1 MGNVVSLVDIQ
12 HSNPASEEVASEE
25 SVSEAHRRPSAPA
38 RTTTSPSHILLT
50 FLQVLGAFVLPPVIS
65 PSPGENPF
73 DSPPSSP
80 ALSFHT
86 APSTPVTSPQGEDPP
101 PDPPPVPTFDNS
113 RPPSPPLTDHH
124 PIASVEIETIPSP
137 EALSSPDFALDFTLD
152 DEGLS
157 TLEKI
162 YLFSRSRSAH
172 HRVFISH
179 ALPAF
184 LAQVSPIEAV
194 EYVLPLLPSLSVDED
209 EAVKEA
215 LSAELVSIMWWF
227 LTHCRLVE
235 EPSDLSNADFAPQH
249 QSDDQITLIS
259 VQAFTPILATLLLS
273 SNGVVSGSARFA
285 VVELL
290 ARIHRADDLGDQQ
303 VDDPSYGLFERH
315 ERSLFEEEVI
325 QQLVIGM
332 GRLESGEDEND
343 ADVWYTPAIEHP
355 QPDHPLSRN
364 GSVNPYFPSTQTP
377 SPSAISISA
386 TALIPPFVPNLPS
399 PPVGVPPPHH
409 EVELIV
415 VDPSPLAIL
424 SLQLE
429 GQHSPIQPNAE
440 GSGER
445 EIISGATTYA
455 ESGRSDFEM
464 DGQEEEQEMDPSEQ
478 AAVGRL
484 SSMSLIAA
492 VVAGG
497 TPRVETQRTF
507 VREVE
512 RVGRDPIHWVRRE
525 ASFALGALAKVVPD
539 ELIIGS
545 LLPLF
550 ESLRTDPAWHVRHS
564 CLFALPALLSRLP
577 SGLRRS
583 VAVSTILPLSRDE
596 SAPVRS
602 GVLEALGEVVY
613 TFHSDEC
620 GPPDDLLSLFLGKHR
635 NCPPRERYPYPTLQ
649 SPFQQLSA
657 NVAMQ
662 LFDDDPARPLACA
675 FNFPAVAYTL
685 GRARWGE
692 LRGLYLTLAQD
703 RSSKVRRTLAASLG
717 DLAKIVGPENAQ
729 RDMIS
734 LWWDVM
740 RSDDDNEIKF
750 KAIEA
755 VPLFVE
761 ALGEGQAREEVI
773 TGLLDVWEE
782 GWLRN
787 WRAREGVI
795 KIIPDLTGGPERPNS
810 IRALLRKGL
819 EDDFGAVRETAI
831 SVICR
836 IALQDV
842 WRPTL
847 NIVHQDMLSLAN
859 SPIFRRRMTFVACQ
873 QALASSVGGLSI
885 LVDDARWR
893 TLERL
898 SNDSIVGVRI
908 GVARLAGSIFE
919 NALHATSAVPHRI
932 FDMIDHLQQDSSAE
946 VRSYIPSVANL
957 QQGQR
962 VFPSHSDSFL
972 TFSRPPPL
980 LCP

>member
-1 MGNVVSLVDIQ
+1 MSLVDIQ
-12 HSNPASEEVASEE
+12 HSNPASEEPVLVGP
-25 SVSEAHRRPSAPA
+25 VSEAHQRPSAP
-38 RTTTSPSHILLT
+38 
-50 FLQVLGAFVLPPVIS
+50 VLGAFALPLIIS
-65 PSPGENPF
+65 PSPGENPL
-73 DSPPSSP
+73 DSPPLSP
-80 ALSFHT
+80 TLSFHT

-101 PDPPPVPTFDNS
+101 PDPPPVPIFGSS
-113 RPPSPPLTDHH
+113 RPPSPPLINL
-124 PIASVEIETIPSP
+124 PSIASVEIETIPP
-137 EALSSPDFALDFTLD
+137 LEALSSPDFALDFTLD

-227 LTHCRLVE
+227 LTHCHLVE
-235 EPSDLSNADFAPQH
+235 EPSDLSNADYSQP
-249 QSDDQITLIS
+249 QSDDQVTLIS

-273 SNGVVSGSARFA
+273 SNGVVSGSARTA
-285 VVELL
+285 IVELL
-290 ARIHRADDLGDQQ
+290 ARIHRADDLGDQHA
-303 VDDPSYGLFERH
+303 DDLSYGLFGRH

-332 GRLESGEDEND
+332 GRLEPGEDETD
-343 ADVWYTPAIEHP
+343 PDEVWYTPAVEVP
-355 QPDHPLSRN
+355 QPEHLPSN
-364 GSVNPYFPSTQTP
+364 NSVNPYFPSTQTP
-377 SPSAISISA
+377 LSLMRTIA
-386 TALIPPFVPNLPS
+386 TASIPPPVSNLPS
-399 PPVGVPPPHH
+399 PPVGVPPPYP
-409 EVELIV
+409 EAQVIG
-415 VDPSPLAIL
+415 VDTSPMTVL

-429 GQHSPIQPNAE
+429 DTGQHSPMQTTE
-440 GSGER
+440 GPWGHDSMP
-445 EIISGATTYA
+445 ATTYA
-455 ESGRSDFEM
+455 GSANSDPGL
-464 DGQEEEQEMDPSEQ
+464 DGQEDEQDMDPGEQ

-497 TPRVETQRTF
+497 TPRTDTQRAF

-539 ELIIGS
+539 ELITDS

-550 ESLRTDPAWHVRHS
+550 ESLRADPAWHVRHS
-564 CLFALPALLSRLP
+564 SLFALPALLSRLP

-583 VAVSTILPLSRDE
+583 VAVSTIIPLSRDE
-596 SAPVRS
+596 SAPVRT
-602 GVLEALGEVVY
+602 GTLEALGEVVY
-613 TFHSDEC
+613 TFHGDAG
-620 GPPDDLLSLFLGKHR
+620 GPPDDLLRLFLGIT
-635 NCPPRERYPYPTLQ
+635 NNSPPRERYAHPTRRSPLQ
-649 SPFQQLSA
+649 VLSA
-657 NVAMQ
+657 NAPMLIV
-662 LFDDDPARPLACA
+662 DDDPARPLACA
-675 FNFPAVAYTL
+675 FNFPAVAFTL

-703 RSSKVRRTLAASLG
+703 RSPKIRRTLAASLG
-717 DLAKIVGPENAQ
+717 DLAKIIGPDNAQ
-729 RDMIS
+729 RDMMS
-734 LWWDVM
+734 LWWDTM
-740 RSDDDNEIKF
+740 RSEDDPEIKL

-761 ALGEGQAREEVI
+761 ALGEGRAREEVI
-773 TGLLDVWEE
+773 TGLLNVWEE
-782 GWLRN
+782 GWLRS

-795 KIIPDLTGGPERPNS
+795 KIIADLAGGPERPDN
-810 IRALLRKGL
+810 IRALLKKAL
-819 EDDFGAVRETAI
+819 EDEFGAVRETAI

-847 NIVHQDMLSLAN
+847 NLINEDILSLAN

-885 LVDDARWR
+885 LVDDARWH

-908 GVARLAGSIFE
+908 GVARLSGSILE
-919 NALHATSAVPHRI
+919 NALRDTSVVPRRI
-932 FDMIDHLQQDSSAE
+932 IDMMDHLQQDSSAE
-946 VRSYIPSVANL
+946 VRSYIPSIANL
-957 QQGQR
+957 HQGWTI
-962 VFPSHSDSFL
+962 FPSHSDSFL

-980 LCP
+980 LSS

>member
-12 HSNPASEEVASEE
+12 HSNPASEDPVPVEP
-25 SVSEAHRRPSAPA
+25 VSDAHQRPSAPA
-38 RTTTSPSHILLT
+38 RTTIPPSRIHLT
-50 FLQVLGAFVLPPVIS
+50 YPQVLGAFALPLIIS
-65 PSPGENPF
+65 PSPGENPL
-73 DSPPSSP
+73 DSPPLSP
-80 ALSFHT
+80 TLSFHT

-101 PDPPPVPTFDNS
+101 PDPPPVPIFGNS
-113 RPPSPPLTDHH
+113 TPSIT
-124 PIASVEIETIPSP
+124 T
-137 EALSSPDFALDFTLD
+137 ALSSPDFALDFTLD

-227 LTHCRLVE
+227 FTHCHLVE
-235 EPSDLSNADFAPQH
+235 EPSDPSNADYSQP
-249 QSDDQITLIS
+249 QSDDQVTLIS

-273 SNGVVSGSARFA
+273 SNGVVSGSTRSAI
-285 VVELL
+285 VELL
-290 ARIHRADDLGDQQ
+290 ARIHKADDLGDQHAD
-303 VDDPSYGLFERH
+303 VLSYGLFGRH
-315 ERSLFEEEVI
+315 ERMLFEEEVI

-332 GRLESGEDEND
+332 GRLEPGEDETD
-343 ADVWYTPAIEHP
+343 PDEVWYTPALEVP
-355 QPDHPLSRN
+355 QPDPLPSN
-364 GSVNPYFPSTQTP
+364 SPVNPYFPSTQT
-377 SPSAISISA
+377 SA
-386 TALIPPFVPNLPS
+386 TRTPVTTSNPPPVSNLPS
-399 PPVGVPPPHH
+399 PPAGVPPPYP
-409 EVELIV
+409 EAGVIGVDISPMV
-415 VDPSPLAIL
+415 VL

-429 GQHSPIQPNAE
+429 DIGQHSPMQTTE
-440 GSGER
+440 GPWER
-445 EIISGATTYA
+445 DSIPTTTHA
-455 ESGRSDFEM
+455 GSADSDTEM
-464 DGQEEEQEMDPSEQ
+464 DDGQDMDPSEQ

-497 TPRVETQRTF
+497 TPRADTQRAF

-550 ESLRTDPAWHVRHS
+550 ESLRADPAWHVRHS
-564 CLFALPALLSRLP
+564 SLFALPALLSRLP

-583 VAVSTILPLSRDE
+583 IAVSTIILLSRDE
-596 SAPVRS
+596 SAPVRT

-613 TFHSDEC
+613 TFHDDDH
-620 GPPDDLLSLFLGKHR
+620 GPPDELLRLFLGID
-635 NCPPRERYPYPTLQ
+635 NNSPPRERYAHPTRRSPLQ
-649 SPFQQLSA
+649 VLSA
-657 NVAMQ
+657 NAPVLMA
-662 LFDDDPARPLACA
+662 DDDPARPLACA
-675 FNFPAVAYTL
+675 FNFPAVAFTL

-703 RSSKVRRTLAASLG
+703 RSPKIRRTLAASLG
-717 DLAKIVGPENAQ
+717 ELAKIIGPDNAQ
-729 RDMIS
+729 RDMMS
-734 LWWDVM
+734 LWWDAM
-740 RSDDDNEIKF
+740 RSEDDHEIKF

-761 ALGEGQAREEVI
+761 ALGEGRARDEVI
-773 TGLLDVWEE
+773 AGLLNVWEE

-795 KIIPDLTGGPERPNS
+795 KIIADLAGGPERPDN
-810 IRALLRKGL
+810 IRALLKKAL

-836 IALQDV
+836 IAPQDV

-847 NIVHQDMLSLAN
+847 NLINEDILSLAN

-873 QALASSVGGLSI
+873 QALASSAGGLSI
-885 LVDDARWR
+885 LVDDARWH

-908 GVARLAGSIFE
+908 GVARLFGSILE
-919 NALHATSAVPHRI
+919 NALRDTSVVPRRI
-932 FDMIDHLQQDSSAE
+932 FDMIDHLQQDCSAE
-946 VRSYIPSVANL
+946 VRSYIPSMADL
-957 QQGQR
+957 QHGR
-962 VFPSHSDSFL
+962 TIFPSHSDNFL

-980 LCP
+980 SS

>member
-1 MGNVVSLVDIQ
+1 MSLVDIQ
-12 HSNPASEEVASEE
+12 HSNPASDEPLTVQP
-25 SVSEAHRRPSAPA
+25 VSDTYQRPSAPA
-38 RTTTSPSHILLT
+38 RTTTPPSRIRLT
-50 FLQVLGAFVLPPVIS
+50 YPQVLGAFSLPLIIS

-73 DSPPSSP
+73 DSPPLSP
-80 ALSFHT
+80 TLSFHT

-101 PDPPPVPTFDNS
+101 PDPPPVPIFGNS
-113 RPPSPPLTDHH
+113 RPSSPP
-124 PIASVEIETIPSP
+124 PINIPSITSVEIETIPPP

-227 LTHCRLVE
+227 LTHCQLVE
-235 EPSDLSNADFAPQH
+235 EPSGPPNADYSPQP
-249 QSDDQITLIS
+249 QSDDQVTLIS

-273 SNGVVSGSARFA
+273 SNGVVSGSARSA

-290 ARIHRADDLGDQQ
+290 ARMHKADDLEDRHAE
-303 VDDPSYGLFERH
+303 DLSYGLFGRH
-315 ERSLFEEEVI
+315 ERMLFEEEVI

-332 GRLESGEDEND
+332 GRLEPSEDETD
-343 ADVWYTPAIEHP
+343 ADEVWYTPAVEVL
-355 QPDHPLSRN
+355 QPDPPLPSN
-364 GSVNPYFPSTQTP
+364 SFVNPYFPSTHIP
-377 SPSAISISA
+377 LSSSMYDPA
-386 TALIPPFVPNLPS
+386 TASMSAPVSNLPS
-399 PPVGVPPPHH
+399 PPVGVPPPHP
-409 EVELIV
+409 EAEAMV
-415 VDPSPLAIL
+415 VDISPMAVL
-424 SLQLE
+424 SLQLNDA
-429 GQHSPIQPNAE
+429 GQHSPVQTSE
-440 GSGER
+440 GAWEHDSMPD
-445 EIISGATTYA
+445 TTHTGSA
-455 ESGRSDFEM
+455 HSDPGLDVQEG
-464 DGQEEEQEMDPSEQ
+464 GQDIDLGEQ

-497 TPRVETQRTF
+497 TPRADTQRAF

-512 RVGRDPIHWVRRE
+512 RVGSDPIHWVRRE

-539 ELIIGS
+539 ELILGS

-550 ESLRTDPAWHVRHS
+550 ESLRADPAWHVRHS
-564 CLFALPALLSRLP
+564 SLFALPALLSRLP

-583 VAVSTILPLSRDE
+583 VAVSTLIPLSRDE
-596 SAPVRS
+596 SAPVRT

-613 TFHSDEC
+613 TFRDDDH
-620 GPPDDLLSLFLGKHR
+620 GPPDDLLRLFLGIDSTS
-635 NCPPRERYPYPTLQ
+635 PPRERYAHPTRRSPLQ
-649 SPFQQLSA
+649 VLSA
-657 NVAMQ
+657 NAPV
-662 LFDDDPARPLACA
+662 LIVDDDPGRPLACA
-675 FNFPAVAYTL
+675 FNFPAVALTL

-692 LRGLYLTLAQD
+692 LRGLYLILAQD
-703 RSSKVRRTLAASLG
+703 RSPKIRRTLAASLG
-717 DLAKIVGPENAQ
+717 ELAKIIGPDNAQ
-729 RDMIS
+729 RDLMS
-734 LWWDVM
+734 LWWDAM
-740 RSDDDNEIKF
+740 RSEDDQEIKF

-761 ALGEGQAREEVI
+761 ALGEGRARDEVI
-773 TGLLDVWEE
+773 TGLLTVWEE

-787 WRAREGVI
+787 WRAREGLI
-795 KIIPDLTGGPERPNS
+795 KIIADLAGGSERPDS
-810 IRALLRKGL
+810 IRALLKKAL

-836 IALQDV
+836 IAPHEV
-842 WRPTL
+842 WKPTL
-847 NIVHQDMLSLAN
+847 NLIKEDILSLAN

-873 QALASSVGGLSI
+873 QALVSSAGGLSI
-885 LVDDARWR
+885 LVDDARWH

-908 GVARLAGSIFE
+908 GIARLSTSILE
-919 NALHATSAVPHRI
+919 NALRDTAVVPRRI

-946 VRSYIPSVANL
+946 VRSYIPSVADLL
-957 QQGQR
+957 QGR
-962 VFPSHSDSFL
+962 TIFPSHSDSFL

-980 LCP
+980 SS

>member
-1 MGNVVSLVDIQ
+1 MSLVDIQ
-12 HSNPASEEVASEE
+12 HSNPASEDPVPVT
-25 SVSEAHRRPSAPA
+25 SVSEAHQRPSAPA
-38 RTTTSPSHILLT
+38 RTTTPPSRIHLT
-50 FLQVLGAFVLPPVIS
+50 YPQVLGAFALPLIIS
-65 PSPGENPF
+65 PSPGENPL
-73 DSPPSSP
+73 DSPPLSP
-80 ALSFHT
+80 TLSFHT

-101 PDPPPVPTFDNS
+101 PDPPPVPIFGSST
-113 RPPSPPLTDHH
+113 PPSPP
-124 PIASVEIETIPSP
+124 PINIPSIASVEIETIPTP

-227 LTHCRLVE
+227 FTHCHLVE
-235 EPSDLSNADFAPQH
+235 EPSDPSNADYSQP
-249 QSDDQITLIS
+249 QSDDQVTLIS

-273 SNGVVSGSARFA
+273 SNGVVSGSARSA
-285 VVELL
+285 IVELL
-290 ARIHRADDLGDQQ
+290 ARIHKADDLGDHHA
-303 VDDPSYGLFERH
+303 DGLSYGSFGRH
-315 ERSLFEEEVI
+315 ERMLFEEEVI

-332 GRLESGEDEND
+332 GRLEPGEDETD
-343 ADVWYTPAIEHP
+343 PDEVWYTPALEVP
-355 QPDHPLSRN
+355 QPDPLPSN
-364 GSVNPYFPSTQTP
+364 SPVNPYFPNTQT
-377 SPSAISISA
+377 SA
-386 TALIPPFVPNLPS
+386 TRTSATSSIPPPVSNLPS
-399 PPVGVPPPHH
+399 PPAGVPPPYP
-409 EVELIV
+409 EAGGIG
-415 VDPSPLAIL
+415 VDTSPMAVL

-429 GQHSPIQPNAE
+429 DTGQHSPMQTTE
-440 GSGER
+440 GPWECDS
-445 EIISGATTYA
+445 IPTTTHA
-455 ESGRSDFEM
+455 GSAHSDTEM
-464 DGQEEEQEMDPSEQ
+464 DVQEDEQDMDPGEQ

-497 TPRVETQRTF
+497 TPRVDTQRAF

-525 ASFALGALAKVVPD
+525 ASFALGALAKVVPH

-550 ESLRTDPAWHVRHS
+550 KSLRADPAWHVRHS
-564 CLFALPALLSRLP
+564 SLFALPALLSRLP
-577 SGLRRS
+577 SGLRRLI
-583 VAVSTILPLSRDE
+583 AVSTIIPLSRDE
-596 SAPVRS
+596 SAPVRT

-613 TFHSDEC
+613 TFHDDDR
-620 GPPDDLLSLFLGKHR
+620 GPPDELLRLFLGID
-635 NCPPRERYPYPTLQ
+635 NNSSPRERYAHPTRRSPLQ
-649 SPFQQLSA
+649 VLSA
-657 NVAMQ
+657 NAPV
-662 LFDDDPARPLACA
+662 LIVDDDPARPLACA
-675 FNFPAVAYTL
+675 FNFPAVAFTL

-703 RSSKVRRTLAASLG
+703 RSPKIRRTLAASLG
-717 DLAKIVGPENAQ
+717 ELAKIIGPDNAQ
-729 RDMIS
+729 RDMMS
-734 LWWDVM
+734 LWWDAM
-740 RSDDDNEIKF
+740 RSEDDHEIKF

-761 ALGEGQAREEVI
+761 ALGEGRARDEVI
-773 TGLLDVWEE
+773 TGLLNVWEE

-795 KIIPDLTGGPERPNS
+795 KIITDLAGGPERPDN
-810 IRALLRKGL
+810 IRALLKKAL

-836 IALQDV
+836 IAPQDV

-847 NIVHQDMLSLAN
+847 NLINEDILSLAN

-873 QALASSVGGLSI
+873 QALASSAGGLSI
-885 LVDDARWR
+885 LVDDARWH

-908 GVARLAGSIFE
+908 GVARLSGSILE
-919 NALHATSAVPHRI
+919 NALRDTSVVPRRI
-932 FDMIDHLQQDSSAE
+932 FDMIDHLQQDCSAE
-946 VRSYIPSVANL
+946 VRSYIPSMVDL
-957 QQGQR
+957 QQGR
-962 VFPSHSDSFL
+962 TIFPSHSDNFL

-980 LCP
+980 SS

>member
-1 MGNVVSLVDIQ
+1 MSLVDIH
-12 HSNPASEEVASEE
+12 HSNPASEEPVPVEPI
-25 SVSEAHRRPSAPA
+25 SEAHQRPSAP
-38 RTTTSPSHILLT
+38 
-50 FLQVLGAFVLPPVIS
+50 VLGAFALPLIIS

-73 DSPPSSP
+73 DSPPLSP
-80 ALSFHT
+80 TLSFHT

-101 PDPPPVPTFDNS
+101 PDPPPVPIFGNS
-113 RPPSPPLTDHH
+113 RPPSPPLINI
-124 PIASVEIETIPSP
+124 PSIASVEFDTIPPP

-227 LTHCRLVE
+227 FTHCHLVE
-235 EPSDLSNADFAPQH
+235 EPSCPSNADYSQP
-249 QSDDQITLIS
+249 QSDDQVTLIS
-259 VQAFTPILATLLLS
+259 VQAFTPILAILLLS
-273 SNGVVSGSARFA
+273 SNGVVSGSARSA

-290 ARIHRADDLGDQQ
+290 ARIHRADDLEDQHA
-303 VDDPSYGLFERH
+303 DDLSYGLFGRH
-315 ERSLFEEEVI
+315 ERMLFEEEVI

-332 GRLESGEDEND
+332 GRLEPGEDETD
-343 ADVWYTPAIEHP
+343 PDEVWYTPALEVP
-355 QPDHPLSRN
+355 QPDPLPSN
-364 GSVNPYFPSTQTP
+364 SPVNPYFPSTQTP
-377 SPSAISISA
+377 LSPATHTPA
-386 TALIPPFVPNLPS
+386 TASIPPPVPNLPS
-399 PPVGVPPPHH
+399 PPVGVPPPYP
-409 EVELIV
+409 EAGVIG
-415 VDPSPLAIL
+415 VDTSPIAVL

-429 GQHSPIQPNAE
+429 DTDQHSPMQTTE
-440 GSGER
+440 GPWER
-445 EIISGATTYA
+445 DSTSTTTHA
-455 ESGRSDFEM
+455 ESATSDLELE
-464 DGQEEEQEMDPSEQ
+464 DAQDMDPGEQ
-478 AAVGRL
+478 AAIGRL

-497 TPRVETQRTF
+497 TPRVDTQRAF

-550 ESLRTDPAWHVRHS
+550 ECLRVDPAWHVRHS
-564 CLFALPALLSRLP
+564 SLFALPALLSRLP

-583 VAVSTILPLSRDE
+583 IAVSTIITLSRDE
-596 SAPVRS
+596 SAPVRT
-602 GVLEALGEVVY
+602 GVLESLGEVVY
-613 TFHSDEC
+613 TFHEDDC
-620 GPPDDLLSLFLGKHR
+620 GPPDELLRLFLGVDH
-635 NCPPRERYPYPTLQ
+635 NSPPRERYAHPTRRSPLQ
-649 SPFQQLSA
+649 VLPA
-657 NVAMQ
+657 NAPM
-662 LFDDDPARPLACA
+662 LMADDDPARPLACA
-675 FNFPAVAYTL
+675 FNFPAVAFTL

-703 RSSKVRRTLAASLG
+703 RSPKIRRTLAASLG
-717 DLAKIVGPENAQ
+717 ELAKIIGPENAQ
-729 RDMIS
+729 RDMMS
-734 LWWDVM
+734 LWWDAM
-740 RSDDDNEIKF
+740 RSEDDHEIKF

-761 ALGEGQAREEVI
+761 ALGEGKAREEVI
-773 TGLLDVWEE
+773 SGLLNIWDE

-795 KIIPDLTGGPERPNS
+795 KIIADLAGGPERPDS
-810 IRALLRKGL
+810 IRALLKKAL
-819 EDDFGAVRETAI
+819 EDEFGAVRETAI

-836 IALQDV
+836 IAPQDV

-847 NIVHQDMLSLAN
+847 NLINEDILSLAN
-859 SPIFRRRMTFVACQ
+859 SSIFRRRMTFVACQ
-873 QALASSVGGLSI
+873 QALASSAGGLSI
-885 LVDDARWR
+885 LVDDARWH

-908 GVARLAGSIFE
+908 GVARLCGSILE
-919 NALHATSAVPHRI
+919 NALRNTSVVPRRI

-946 VRSYIPSVANL
+946 VRSYIPSMVDL
-957 QQGQR
+957 QQGR
-962 VFPSHSDSFL
+962 TMFPSHSDSFL

-980 LCP
+980 SS

>member
-1 MGNVVSLVDIQ
+1 MSLVDIQ
-12 HSNPASEEVASEE
+12 HSNPASEEAASEE
-25 SVSEAHRRPSAPA
+25 AVSEAHRRPSAPA
-38 RTTTSPSHILLT
+38 RTTTPPLHIHLT
-50 FLQVLGAFVLPPVIS
+50 SLQVLSAFALPPVVL

-73 DSPPSSP
+73 DSPPLSP
-80 ALSFHT
+80 TLSFHT

-101 PDPPPVPTFDNS
+101 PDPPPVPTFGNS

-124 PIASVEIETIPSP
+124 SIASVEIETIPPP

-227 LTHCRLVE
+227 LTHCRLFE
-235 EPSDLSNADFAPQH
+235 ESSDLSNADFAPQL
-249 QSDDQITLIS
+249 QSDDQVTLIS

-285 VVELL
+285 IVELL
-290 ARIHRADDLGDQQ
+290 ARIHRADEFGDHQA
-303 VDDPSYGLFERH
+303 DDPSYGLFGRR

-332 GRLESGEDEND
+332 GRLESGEDEDENSAD
-343 ADVWYTPAIEHP
+343 DVWYTPAIELP
-355 QPDHPLSRN
+355 QPDRPLPSD
-364 GSVNPYFPSTQTP
+364 SFVNPYFPSTQTP
-377 SPSAISISA
+377 SSSTMSIPA
-386 TALIPPFVPNLPS
+386 TTSTPQFVSNLPS
-399 PPVGVPPPHH
+399 PPVGVPSPHH
-409 EVELIV
+409 EAELIE
-415 VDPSPLAIL
+415 VDTSPLVIL

-429 GQHSPIQPNAE
+429 GQHSPIQATAE

-445 EIISGATTYA
+445 EMSIYA
-455 ESGRSDFEM
+455 ESTRSDPGI
-464 DGQEEEQEMDPSEQ
+464 DGQEEGQEMDPGEQ

-497 TPRVETQRTF
+497 TMRVETQRAF

-550 ESLRTDPAWHVRHS
+550 ESLRVDPAWHVRHS
-564 CLFALPALLSRLP
+564 SLFALPALLSRLS

-583 VAVSTILPLSRDE
+583 VAISTILPLSRDE

-613 TFHSDEC
+613 TFHSDEL
-620 GPPDDLLSLFLGKHR
+620 GPPDDLLTLFLGKDSNR
-635 NCPPRERYPYPTLQ
+635 PLRERYLHPDPQ
-649 SPFQQLSA
+649 SPLQQLSVNA
-657 NVAMQ
+657 AMQ

-675 FNFPAVAYTL
+675 FNFPAVAFTL

-703 RSSKVRRTLAASLG
+703 RSPKIRRTLAASLG
-717 DLAKIVGPENAQ
+717 DLAKIIGPENAQ
-729 RDMIS
+729 RDMMS

-740 RSDDDNEIKF
+740 RSDDDSEIKS
-750 KAIEA
+750 KAVEA

-782 GWLRN
+782 GWLRS

-795 KIIPDLTGGPERPNS
+795 KIIPDLTGGHGRPNS

-836 IALQDV
+836 IAQQEV

-847 NIVHQDMLSLAN
+847 SMIYEDILSLAN

-873 QALASSVGGLSI
+873 QALASSAGGLSI
-885 LVDDARWR
+885 LADDARWH

-908 GVARLAGSIFE
+908 GVARLAGSILE
-919 NALHATSAVPHRI
+919 NALRGISAVPQRI

-946 VRSYIPSVANL
+946 VRSYIPSVAHL
-957 QQGQR
+957 QQGRR

-980 LCP
+980 LC

>member
-1 MGNVVSLVDIQ
+1 MSLVDIQ
-12 HSNPASEEVASEE
+12 HSNPASEEPVPVDPI
-25 SVSEAHRRPSAPA
+25 SVVPQRPLAPA
-38 RTTTSPSHILLT
+38 RTTTPPSRIHLT
-50 FLQVLGAFVLPPVIS
+50 YPQVLGAFALPLIIS
-65 PSPGENPF
+65 PSPGENPL
-73 DSPPSSP
+73 DSPPLSP
-80 ALSFHT
+80 TLSFHT

-101 PDPPPVPTFDNS
+101 PDPPPVPIFGNS
-113 RPPSPPLTDHH
+113 RSPSPPLTSL
-124 PIASVEIETIPSP
+124 PSIASVEIETIPSP
-137 EALSSPDFALDFTLD
+137 EVLSSPDFALDFTLD

-184 LAQVSPIEAV
+184 LAQVTPIEAV

-227 LTHCRLVE
+227 LTHCQLVE
-235 EPSDLSNADFAPQH
+235 EPSSPSNADYSPH
-249 QSDDQITLIS
+249 PQSDDQVTLIS

-273 SNGVVSGSARFA
+273 SNGVVSGSARVA
-285 VVELL
+285 IVELL
-290 ARIHRADDLGDQQ
+290 ARIHRADDLGDQYA
-303 VDDPSYGLFERH
+303 DDLSYGLFGRH
-315 ERSLFEEEVI
+315 ERILFEEEVI

-332 GRLESGEDEND
+332 GRLEPGEDETD
-343 ADVWYTPAIEHP
+343 PDEVWYTPAVEVP
-355 QPDHPLSRN
+355 QPDNPLPSN
-364 GSVNPYFPSTQTP
+364 SSVNPYFPSTQTP
-377 SPSAISISA
+377 LSSTMRTPA
-386 TALIPPFVPNLPS
+386 TASIPPPSNLPS
-399 PPVGVPPPHH
+399 PPVGVSLPYP
-409 EVELIV
+409 EAEAIG
-415 VDPSPLAIL
+415 VDTSHMDVL

-429 GQHSPIQPNAE
+429 DTDQHSPMQATE
-440 GSGER
+440 GPWER
-445 EIISGATTYA
+445 DSMAATTYTGSA
-455 ESGRSDFEM
+455 NSDPGL
-464 DGQEEEQEMDPSEQ
+464 DGQEDMDPGEQ
-478 AAVGRL
+478 AAIGRL

-497 TPRVETQRTF
+497 MPKPDTQRAF

-512 RVGRDPIHWVRRE
+512 RVGKDPIHWVRRE

-539 ELIIGS
+539 ELIIDS

-550 ESLRTDPAWHVRHS
+550 ESLRADPAWHVRHS
-564 CLFALPALLSRLP
+564 SLFALPALLSRLP

-583 VAVSTILPLSRDE
+583 VAVSTIIPLSRDE

-602 GVLEALGEVVY
+602 GVLEALGEVVH
-613 TFHSDEC
+613 TFHDDAG
-620 GPPDDLLSLFLGKHR
+620 GPPDDLLRLFLGIAS
-635 NCPPRERYPYPTLQ
+635 NSPPRERYAHPTRRSPLQ
-649 SPFQQLSA
+649 VLSA
-657 NVAMQ
+657 NAPV
-662 LFDDDPARPLACA
+662 LIVDDDPARPLACA
-675 FNFPAVAYTL
+675 FNFPAVAFTL

-703 RSSKVRRTLAASLG
+703 RSPKIRRTLAASLG
-717 DLAKIVGPENAQ
+717 EIAKIIGPDNAQ
-729 RDMIS
+729 RDMMN
-734 LWWDVM
+734 LWWNAM
-740 RSDDDNEIKF
+740 RSEDDHEIKF

-761 ALGEGQAREEVI
+761 ALGEGTAREEVI
-773 TGLLDVWEE
+773 TGLLNLWEE

-795 KIIPDLTGGPERPNS
+795 KIIADLAGGPERPDN
-810 IRALLRKGL
+810 IRALLHKAL

-836 IALQDV
+836 IAPQDV

-847 NIVHQDMLSLAN
+847 NLINEDILLLAN

-873 QALASSVGGLSI
+873 QALASSAGGLSI
-885 LVDDARWR
+885 LVDDARWHAV
-893 TLERL
+893 ERL

-908 GVARLAGSIFE
+908 GVARLAGYILE
-919 NALHATSAVPHRI
+919 NALRDTSVLPRRI

-946 VRSYIPSVANL
+946 VRSYIPSVTDI
-957 QQGQR
+957 QQGR
-962 VFPSHSDSFL
+962 TIFTSHSDSFL

-980 LCP
+980 SS

>member
-1 MGNVVSLVDIQ
+1 MSLVDIQ
-12 HSNPASEEVASEE
+12 HSNPASEEPVPVEP
-25 SVSEAHRRPSAPA
+25 VLEAYQRPSAPA
-38 RTTTSPSHILLT
+38 RTTIPLSRIHLT
-50 FLQVLGAFVLPPVIS
+50 YPQVLGAFALPLIIS
-65 PSPGENPF
+65 PSPGENSP
-73 DSPPSSP
+73 DSPPLSP
-80 ALSFHT
+80 TLSFHT

-101 PDPPPVPTFDNS
+101 PDPPPVPIFGNS
-113 RPPSPPLTDHH
+113 RPPSPPLINI
-124 PIASVEIETIPSP
+124 PSIASVEIETIPPP

-227 LTHCRLVE
+227 LTHCHLVE
-235 EPSDLSNADFAPQH
+235 EPGGLSNADYSPQP
-249 QSDDQITLIS
+249 QSDDQVTLIS

-273 SNGVVSGSARFA
+273 SNGVVSGSARSA

-290 ARIHRADDLGDQQ
+290 ARIHRADDLGDQHA
-303 VDDPSYGLFERH
+303 DDLSYGLFGRYERT
-315 ERSLFEEEVI
+315 LFEEEVI

-332 GRLESGEDEND
+332 GRLEPSEDETD
-343 ADVWYTPAIEHP
+343 VDEVWYTPAVEVL
-355 QPDHPLSRN
+355 QPDPSLQGNS
-364 GSVNPYFPSTQTP
+364 SVNPYFPSTHTP
-377 SPSAISISA
+377 LSSATRSSA
-386 TALIPPFVPNLPS
+386 TASTLSNLPS
-399 PPVGVPPPHH
+399 PPVGVPPPYPGA
-409 EVELIV
+409 EVIR
-415 VDPSPLAIL
+415 VDTSPMTIL

-429 GQHSPIQPNAE
+429 DTGQHSPMQPTE
-440 GSGER
+440 GSWER
-445 EIISGATTYA
+445 DSMPATTHTGSA
-455 ESGRSDFEM
+455 HSDPGLDGHEGGQDM
-464 DGQEEEQEMDPSEQ
+464 DLGEQ

-497 TPRVETQRTF
+497 TPRVDTQRAF

-525 ASFALGALAKVVPD
+525 ASFALGALAKAVPD

-550 ESLRTDPAWHVRHS
+550 ESLRADPAWHVRHS
-564 CLFALPALLSRLP
+564 SLFALPALLSRLP

-583 VAVSTILPLSRDE
+583 VAVSTIIPLSRDE
-596 SAPVRS
+596 SAPVRT
-602 GVLEALGEVVY
+602 GVLEALGEVIY
-613 TFHSDEC
+613 TFYGDDR
-620 GPPDDLLSLFLGKHR
+620 GPPDDLLRLFLGID
-635 NCPPRERYPYPTLQ
+635 NNSSQRERYAHPTRRSPLQ
-649 SPFQQLSA
+649 VLSA
-657 NVAMQ
+657 NAPVLMIV
-662 LFDDDPARPLACA
+662 DDPGRPLACA
-675 FNFPAVAYTL
+675 FNFPAVAVTL

-703 RSSKVRRTLAASLG
+703 RSPKVRRTLAASLG
-717 DLAKIVGPENAQ
+717 ELAKIIGPDNAQ
-729 RDMIS
+729 RDMMS
-734 LWWDVM
+734 LWWDAM
-740 RSDDDNEIKF
+740 RSDDDHEIKF

-761 ALGEGQAREEVI
+761 ALGEGRARNEVI
-773 TGLLDVWEE
+773 TGLLNVWEE

-795 KIIPDLTGGPERPNS
+795 KIIADLAGGPERPDN
-810 IRALLRKGL
+810 IRALLKKAL

-836 IALQDV
+836 IAPHDV
-842 WRPTL
+842 WRATL
-847 NIVHQDMLSLAN
+847 NLVNEDILSLAN

-873 QALASSVGGLSI
+873 QALVSSAGGLSI
-885 LVDDARWR
+885 LVDDARWH

-908 GVARLAGSIFE
+908 GVARLSASILE
-919 NALHATSAVPHRI
+919 NASRVTSVVPRRI

-946 VRSYIPSVANL
+946 VRSYVPSMADL
-957 QQGQR
+957 QQGR
-962 VFPSHSDSFL
+962 TIFPTHSDSFL

-980 LCP
+980 SS

>member
-1 MGNVVSLVDIQ
+1 MSLVDIQ
-12 HSNPASEEVASEE
+12 HSNPASEDPVPPDPISVAPQ
-25 SVSEAHRRPSAPA
+25 RPLAP
-38 RTTTSPSHILLT
+38 
-50 FLQVLGAFVLPPVIS
+50 VLGAFALPLIIS

-73 DSPPSSP
+73 DSPPLSP
-80 ALSFHT
+80 TLSFHT

-101 PDPPPVPTFDNS
+101 PDPPPVPIFGNS
-113 RPPSPPLTDHH
+113 TPPSPPLINL
-124 PIASVEIETIPSP
+124 PSIASVEIETIPSP
-137 EALSSPDFALDFTLD
+137 EVLSSPDFALDFTLD

-227 LTHCRLVE
+227 LTHCHLVE
-235 EPSDLSNADFAPQH
+235 EPSTPSNADYSPH
-249 QSDDQITLIS
+249 PQSDDQVTLIS

-273 SNGVVSGSARFA
+273 SNGVVSGSARVA
-285 VVELL
+285 IVELL
-290 ARIHRADDLGDQQ
+290 ARIHRADDLGDQHA
-303 VDDPSYGLFERH
+303 DDLSYGLFGTH
-315 ERSLFEEEVI
+315 ERILFEEEVI

-332 GRLESGEDEND
+332 GRLEPGEDETD
-343 ADVWYTPAIEHP
+343 PDEVWYTPAVEIP
-355 QPDHPLSRN
+355 QPDNPLPSN
-364 GSVNPYFPSTQTP
+364 SSVNPYFPSTQTLSSSTTRTP
-377 SPSAISISA
+377 A
-386 TALIPPFVPNLPS
+386 TASIPPPVSNLPS
-399 PPVGVPPPHH
+399 PPVGVPPPYPVA
-409 EVELIV
+409 EVIGI
-415 VDPSPLAIL
+415 DTSPMDVL
-424 SLQLE
+424 SLQL
-429 GQHSPIQPNAE
+429 GDTDQHSPMQTTE
-440 GSGER
+440 GPWER
-445 EIISGATTYA
+445 DSMPATTYA
-455 ESGRSDFEM
+455 GSANSDPGL
-464 DGQEEEQEMDPSEQ
+464 DGQEDMDPGEQ
-478 AAVGRL
+478 AAIGRL

-497 TPRVETQRTF
+497 TPKPDTQRAF

-539 ELIIGS
+539 ELIISS

-550 ESLRTDPAWHVRHS
+550 ESLRADPAWHVRHS
-564 CLFALPALLSRLP
+564 SLFALPALLSRLP

-583 VAVSTILPLSRDE
+583 VAVSTIIPLSRDE
-596 SAPVRS
+596 SAPVRT

-613 TFHSDEC
+613 TFHDDAS
-620 GPPDDLLSLFLGKHR
+620 GPPDDLLRLFLGIA
-635 NCPPRERYPYPTLQ
+635 NNSPPRERYAHPTRRSPLQ
-649 SPFQQLSA
+649 VLSA
-657 NVAMQ
+657 NAPVSIV
-662 LFDDDPARPLACA
+662 DDDPARPLACA
-675 FNFPAVAYTL
+675 FNFPAVAFTL

-703 RSSKVRRTLAASLG
+703 RSPKIRRTLAASLG
-717 DLAKIVGPENAQ
+717 DLAKIIGPENAQ
-729 RDMIS
+729 RDMMS
-734 LWWDVM
+734 LWWNAM
-740 RSDDDNEIKF
+740 RSEDDHEIKF

-761 ALGEGQAREEVI
+761 SLGEGQAREEVI
-773 TGLLDVWEE
+773 TGLLNVWEE

-795 KIIPDLTGGPERPNS
+795 KIIPDLAGGPERPDS
-810 IRALLRKGL
+810 IRALLHKAL

-836 IALQDV
+836 IAPQEI
-842 WRPTL
+842 WKPTL
-847 NIVHQDMLSLAN
+847 NLINEDILSLAN

-873 QALASSVGGLSI
+873 QALASSAGGLSI
-885 LVDDARWR
+885 SMDDARWR
-893 TLERL
+893 ALERL

-908 GVARLAGSIFE
+908 GVARLAGSILE
-919 NALHATSAVPHRI
+919 NALRDTSVVPLRI

-946 VRSYIPSVANL
+946 VRSYIPSMADI
-957 QQGQR
+957 QQGR
-962 VFPSHSDSFL
+962 TMFPYHSDSFL

-980 LCP
+980 SS

>member
-1 MGNVVSLVDIQ
+1 MSLVDIQ
-12 HSNPASEEVASEE
+12 HSNPASEEPVPVDPI
-25 SVSEAHRRPSAPA
+25 SVVPQRPLAP
-38 RTTTSPSHILLT
+38 
-50 FLQVLGAFVLPPVIS
+50 VLGAFALPLIIS
-65 PSPGENPF
+65 PSPGENPL
-73 DSPPSSP
+73 DSPPLSP
-80 ALSFHT
+80 TLSFHT

-101 PDPPPVPTFDNS
+101 PDPPPVPIFGNS
-113 RPPSPPLTDHH
+113 RSPSPPLTSL
-124 PIASVEIETIPSP
+124 PSIASVEIETIPSP
-137 EALSSPDFALDFTLD
+137 EVLSSPDFALDFTLD

-184 LAQVSPIEAV
+184 LAQVTPIEAV

-227 LTHCRLVE
+227 LTHCQLVE
-235 EPSDLSNADFAPQH
+235 EPSSPSNADYSPH
-249 QSDDQITLIS
+249 PQSDDQVTLIS

-273 SNGVVSGSARFA
+273 SNGVVSGSARVA
-285 VVELL
+285 IVELL
-290 ARIHRADDLGDQQ
+290 ARIHRADDLGDQYA
-303 VDDPSYGLFERH
+303 DDLSYGLFGRH
-315 ERSLFEEEVI
+315 ERILFEEEVI

-332 GRLESGEDEND
+332 GRLEPGEDETD
-343 ADVWYTPAIEHP
+343 PDEVWYTPAVEVP
-355 QPDHPLSRN
+355 QPDNPLPSN
-364 GSVNPYFPSTQTP
+364 SSVNPYFPSTQTP
-377 SPSAISISA
+377 LSSTMRTPA
-386 TALIPPFVPNLPS
+386 TASIPPPSNLPS
-399 PPVGVPPPHH
+399 PPVGVSLPYP
-409 EVELIV
+409 EAEAIG
-415 VDPSPLAIL
+415 VDTSHMDVL

-429 GQHSPIQPNAE
+429 DTDQHSPMQATE
-440 GSGER
+440 GPWER
-445 EIISGATTYA
+445 DSMAATTYTGSA
-455 ESGRSDFEM
+455 NSDPGL
-464 DGQEEEQEMDPSEQ
+464 DGQEDMDPGEQ
-478 AAVGRL
+478 AAIGRL

-497 TPRVETQRTF
+497 MPKPDTQRAF

-512 RVGRDPIHWVRRE
+512 RVGKDPIHWVRRE

-539 ELIIGS
+539 ELIIDS

-550 ESLRTDPAWHVRHS
+550 ESLRADPAWHVRHS
-564 CLFALPALLSRLP
+564 SLFALPALLSRLP

-583 VAVSTILPLSRDE
+583 VAVSTIIPLSRDE

-602 GVLEALGEVVY
+602 GVLEALGEVVH
-613 TFHSDEC
+613 TFHDDAG
-620 GPPDDLLSLFLGKHR
+620 GPPDDLLRLFLGIAS
-635 NCPPRERYPYPTLQ
+635 NSPPRERYAHPTRRSPLQ
-649 SPFQQLSA
+649 VLSA
-657 NVAMQ
+657 NAPV
-662 LFDDDPARPLACA
+662 LIVDDDPARPLACA
-675 FNFPAVAYTL
+675 FNFPAVAFTL

-703 RSSKVRRTLAASLG
+703 RSPKIRRTLAASLG
-717 DLAKIVGPENAQ
+717 EIAKIIGPDNAQ
-729 RDMIS
+729 RDMMN
-734 LWWDVM
+734 LWWNAM
-740 RSDDDNEIKF
+740 RSEDDHEIKF

-761 ALGEGQAREEVI
+761 ALGEGTAREEVI
-773 TGLLDVWEE
+773 TGLLNLWEE

-795 KIIPDLTGGPERPNS
+795 KIIADLAGGPERPDN
-810 IRALLRKGL
+810 IRALLHKAL

-836 IALQDV
+836 IAPQDV

-847 NIVHQDMLSLAN
+847 NLINEDILLLAN

-873 QALASSVGGLSI
+873 QALASSAGGLSI
-885 LVDDARWR
+885 LVDDARWHAV
-893 TLERL
+893 ERL

-908 GVARLAGSIFE
+908 GVARLAGYILE
-919 NALHATSAVPHRI
+919 NALRDTSVLPRRI

-946 VRSYIPSVANL
+946 VRSYIPSVTDI
-957 QQGQR
+957 QQGR
-962 VFPSHSDSFL
+962 TIFTSHSDSFL

-980 LCP
+980 SS

>member
-12 HSNPASEEVASEE
+12 HSIPASDEHVSEE
-25 SVSEAHRRPSAPA
+25 PVSEAHQRPSAPA
-38 RTTTSPSHILLT
+38 RTTTPPFHIHLT
-50 FLQVLGAFVLPPVIS
+50 YPQVLGAFALPLIIS

-73 DSPPSSP
+73 DSPPLSP
-80 ALSFHT
+80 TLSFHT

-101 PDPPPVPTFDNS
+101 PDPPPVPIFGNS
-113 RPPSPPLTDHH
+113 RPSSPPFINL
-124 PIASVEIETIPSP
+124 PSIASVEIETIPPP

-235 EPSDLSNADFAPQH
+235 EPSGPSNADYSPEP
-249 QSDDQITLIS
+249 QSDDQVTLIS

-273 SNGVVSGSARFA
+273 SNNVVSGSARFA
-285 VVELL
+285 IVELL
-290 ARIHRADDLGDQQ
+290 ARIHSADELGDQH
-303 VDDPSYGLFERH
+303 VDDLSCGFFGRNERI
-315 ERSLFEEEVI
+315 LFEEEVI

-332 GRLESGEDEND
+332 GRLEPGEDETD
-343 ADVWYTPAIEHP
+343 PDEVWYTPAGEVP
-355 QPDHPLSRN
+355 QPSHPLPSN
-364 GSVNPYFPSTQTP
+364 SSVNPYFPTTQTP
-377 SPSAISISA
+377 LSSGMRTPA
-386 TALIPPFVPNLPS
+386 TAPIPPPGSNLLS
-399 PPVGVPPPHH
+399 PPVGVPPPYPGA
-409 EVELIV
+409 EVIGV
-415 VDPSPLAIL
+415 
-424 SLQLE
+424 
-429 GQHSPIQPNAE
+429 GTSPIARTLVSTAQCRLLRDP
-440 GSGER
+440 GSADTMP
-445 EIISGATTYA
+445 ATTYA
-455 ESGRSDFEM
+455 GSAHSDPGL
-464 DGQEEEQEMDPSEQ
+464 DGQEEEQDMDPGEQ

-497 TPRVETQRTF
+497 TPRVETQRAF

-539 ELIIGS
+539 ELIISS

-550 ESLRTDPAWHVRHS
+550 ESLRADPAWHVRHS
-564 CLFALPALLSRLP
+564 SLFALPALLSRLP

-596 SAPVRS
+596 SAPVRT

-613 TFHSDEC
+613 TFHNDDG
-620 GPPDDLLSLFLGKHR
+620 GPPDDLLHLFLGIDS
-635 NCPPRERYPYPTLQ
+635 NFPPRELGAP
-649 SPFQQLSA
+649 
-657 NVAMQ
+657 MQ
-662 LFDDDPARPLACA
+662 LLDDDPGRPLACA
-675 FNFPAVAYTL
+675 FNFPAVAFTL

-703 RSSKVRRTLAASLG
+703 RSPKIRRTLAASLG
-717 DLAKIVGPENAQ
+717 DLAKIIGPDNAQ
-729 RDMIS
+729 RDMMS
-734 LWWDVM
+734 LWWDAM
-740 RSDDDNEIKF
+740 RSEDENEIKF

-761 ALGEGQAREEVI
+761 ALGEGRAREEVI
-773 TGLLDVWEE
+773 TGLLTVWEE

-795 KIIPDLTGGPERPNS
+795 KIIADLSGGPERPDS
-810 IRALLRKGL
+810 IRTLLRKAL

-836 IALQDV
+836 IAPQDI
-842 WRPTL
+842 WRHTF
-847 NIVHQDMLSLAN
+847 NMVNEDMLSLAN

-873 QALASSVGGLSI
+873 QALASSAGGLSI
-885 LVDDARWR
+885 LVDDARWHA
-893 TLERL
+893 LERL

-908 GVARLAGSIFE
+908 GVARLAGSILE
-919 NALHATSAVPHRI
+919 NALRDTSGVPRRI

-946 VRSYIPSVANL
+946 VRSYIPSMADL
-957 QQGQR
+957 QQGR
-962 VFPSHSDSFL
+962 TTFPSHSDSFL

-980 LCP
+980 LSS

>member
-1 MGNVVSLVDIQ
+1 MSLVDIQ
-12 HSNPASEEVASEE
+12 HSNPPSDEPIPEP
-25 SVSEAHRRPSAPA
+25 HQRPSAP
-38 RTTTSPSHILLT
+38 
-50 FLQVLGAFVLPPVIS
+50 VLGAFALPLIIS
-65 PSPGENPF
+65 PSPGENPL
-73 DSPPSSP
+73 DSPPLSP
-80 ALSFHT
+80 TLSFHT

-101 PDPPPVPTFDNS
+101 PDPPPLPIFVTS
-113 RPPSPPLTDHH
+113 RPPSPPLINL
-124 PIASVEIETIPSP
+124 PSIASVEIETIPPP

-235 EPSDLSNADFAPQH
+235 EPSGPSNADFPPH
-249 QSDDQITLIS
+249 IQSDDQVTLIS

-273 SNGVVSGSARFA
+273 SNGVVSGSARLA
-285 VVELL
+285 IVELL
-290 ARIHRADDLGDQQ
+290 ARTHRADDLGDKNP
-303 VDDPSYGLFERH
+303 DDLSYGLFGGH
-315 ERSLFEEEVI
+315 ERILFEEEVI

-343 ADVWYTPAIEHP
+343 ADEVWYTPALEIP
-355 QPDHPLSRN
+355 QPDHPIPSN

-377 SPSAISISA
+377 LSSTIRIPV
-386 TALIPPFVPNLPS
+386 TAVIPPPGANLPS
-399 PPVGVPPPHH
+399 PPVGVPPPYH
-409 EVELIV
+409 EAEVIGM
-415 VDPSPLAIL
+415 DTSPATIL
-424 SLQLE
+424 SLHLE
-429 GQHSPIQPNAE
+429 DANQHSPMETTE
-440 GSGER
+440 GSWER
-445 EIISGATTYA
+445 DAMPGITTY
-455 ESGRSDFEM
+455 SDSAHSDM
-464 DGQEEEQEMDPSEQ
+464 DGLDEAQDMDPGEQ

-497 TPRVETQRTF
+497 SLRAETQRAF

-512 RVGRDPIHWVRRE
+512 RVGRDPVHWVRRE

-539 ELIIGS
+539 ELILGS

-550 ESLRTDPAWHVRHS
+550 ESLRVDPAWHVRHS
-564 CLFALPALLSRLP
+564 SLFALPALLSRLP
-577 SGLRRS
+577 PGLRRS
-583 VAVSTILPLSRDE
+583 VAVSTILPLSRDD
-596 SAPVRS
+596 SAPVRT

-613 TFHSDEC
+613 TFHGVDG
-620 GPPDDLLSLFLGKHR
+620 GPPDDLLRLFLGMDS
-635 NCPPRERYPYPTLQ
+635 NFLVRERYRQ
-649 SPFQQLSA
+649 SPLQQLSA
-657 NVAMQ
+657 NALVQ
-662 LFDDDPARPLACA
+662 LLDDDPARPLACA
-675 FNFPAVAYTL
+675 FNFPAVALTL

-692 LRGLYLTLAQD
+692 LRGLYLTLARD
-703 RSSKVRRTLAASLG
+703 RSPKIRRTLAASLG
-717 DLAKIVGPENAQ
+717 DLAKIIGPDNAQ
-729 RDMIS
+729 RDMMN
-734 LWWDVM
+734 LWWDAM
-740 RSDDDNEIKF
+740 RSEDDNEIKL

-761 ALGEGQAREEVI
+761 ALGEGKAREEVI
-773 TGLLDVWEE
+773 TGLLNVWEE

-795 KIIPDLTGGPERPNS
+795 KIIADLTGGPERPDN
-810 IRALLRKGL
+810 IRALLKKAL

-836 IALQDV
+836 IAPQDV
-842 WRPTL
+842 WRPTV
-847 NIVHQDMLSLAN
+847 NMIHEDILSLAN

-873 QALASSVGGLSI
+873 QALASSAGGLSI
-885 LVDDARWR
+885 LVDDARWH

-908 GVARLAGSIFE
+908 GVARLSGSILE
-919 NALHATSAVPHRI
+919 NVLRDTSVVPRRI
-932 FDMIDHLQQDSSAE
+932 FDMIDHLQRDSSAE
-946 VRSYIPSVANL
+946 VRSYIPSMTDL
-957 QQGQR
+957 QQGR
-962 VFPSHSDSFL
+962 TIFPSHSDSFL

-980 LCP
+980 LCS